1 MSIPLNIDWQ
11 QILLH
16 LFNFCI
22 LAAGLYVLLYKP
34 VKNFMDKRTAYY
46 KDMENL
52 AAEKLSKAEGLRNA
66 YQKQLDEAETQI
78 AQQKAQAAKEAQA
91 QAENELQEARRKAD
105 QILVKARSD
114 ARSEHDRMIAE
125 TREEIVNLAA
135 EATEKLVRQTLAAA
149 EGDEAHEG

>member
-1 MSIPLNIDWQ
+1 MSIPLNIDLQ

-16 LFNFCI
+16 LFNFMI
-22 LAAGLYVLLYKP
+22 LAVGLYVILYKP
-34 VKNFMDKRTAYY
+34 VKNFMDKREAHY
-46 KDMENL
+46 KEMDQL
-52 AAEKLSKAEGLRNA
+52 AEEKLSKAEGLRNT
-66 YQKQLDEAETQI
+66 YQKQLDEAEMQI
-78 AQQKAQAAKEAQA
+78 AQKKAQAAKEAQA

-114 ARSEHDRMIAE
+114 AQYEHDRMIAE
-125 TREEIVNLAA
+125 SREEIVNLAA

>member
-1 MSIPLNIDWQ
+1 MSIPLNIDLQ

-16 LFNFCI
+16 LFNFMI
-22 LAAGLYVLLYKP
+22 LAAGLYVILYKP
-34 VKNFMDKRTAYY
+34 VKNFMDKREAHY
-46 KDMENL
+46 KEMDQLVE
-52 AAEKLSKAEGLRNA
+52 EKLSKAEGLRNT
-66 YQKQLDEAETQI
+66 YQKQLDEAEKQI
-78 AQQKAQAAKEAQA
+78 AQKKAQAAKDAQA

-114 ARSEHDRMIAE
+114 AQYEHDRMIAE
-125 TREEIVNLAA
+125 SREEIVNLAA